1 MRQSAIDFKSRGVAL
16 EGVVAS
22 PEGLPEGSSGVPKGF
37 PGVVV
42 CHPHPLFGGDMD
54 NGFVVT
60 VCRALV
66 EEGFVTLRFN
76 FRGVGKSEGTFT
88 KGPKGARGTEGED
101 EQADVVGVLAVLR
114 AWPGVNRGRVGLAGY
129 SFGASVVLA
138 GISLYKAARAFVL
151 ISPTLTAMDHNGV
164 GGDTR
169 PKVFIVGD
177 RDRLVPYTSLKER
190 VDSLKTPAGLQV
202 VPGAD
207 HSWRG
212 YETEAAEQAARFFVG
227 ALGR

>member
-1 MRQSAIDFKSRGVAL
+1 MRQSGIDFKSRGVIL
-16 EGVVAS
+16 EGVAAS
-22 PEGLPEGSSGVPKGF
+22 PVGLPEGF

-54 NGFVVT
+54 NGLVVT

-76 FRGVGKSEGTFT
+76 FRGVGKSGGTFT
-88 KGPKGARGTEGED
+88 KGEE
-101 EQADVVGVLAVLR
+101 EQADVEAALGVLR
-114 AWPGVNRGRVGLAGY
+114 AWPGVNRARLGLAGY
-129 SFGASVVLA
+129 SFGASVILT
-138 GISLYKAARAFVL
+138 GISRYKAAKAFAL
-151 ISPTLTAMDHNGV
+151 ISPTLTALDHDGLS
-164 GGDTR
+164 GDKR

-177 RDRLVPYTSLKER
+177 RDRLVPYLSLKEK
-190 VDSLKTPAGLQV
+190 VGSLKTPAGLQM

-212 YETEAAEQAARFFVG
+212 YEREAAEGATRFFTDV
-227 ALGR
+227 LRR